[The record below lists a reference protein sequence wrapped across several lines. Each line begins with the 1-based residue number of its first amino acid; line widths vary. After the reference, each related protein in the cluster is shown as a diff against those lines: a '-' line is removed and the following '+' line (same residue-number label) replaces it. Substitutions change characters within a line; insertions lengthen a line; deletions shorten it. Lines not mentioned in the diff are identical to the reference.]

1 MSINQTIS
9 KQHYIWLFLWWL
21 CVYYAITRGS
31 VWASVAF
38 IMVFFITSTYKT
50 LIRSIIIGIVCT
62 IIAFIP
68 GINLLFMVIG
78 LLCILLRIKFLI
90 SNWRV
95 LFVGVYA
102 YGVHFILLMANSFR
116 KVMESINDVADGV
129 DMAGVTVAQN
139 ATATISDVV
148 MFMGIA
154 AATVMVLILHFMISW
169 LYKHNY
175 STERAFLIMGLTP
188 LIIVA
193 TIFPFLSHLKIG
205 DIDLTGDSF
214 LDADSISDAADSL
227 SGVETGFMGAA
238 AHGTNTLANKQE
250 NENNGR
256 NDRYNGEREPHR

>member
-1 MSINQTIS
+1 MSLREMFLRR
-9 KQHYIWLFLWWL
+9 HYIWLFLWWL

-31 VWASVAF
+31 IWASVAF
-38 IMVFFITSTYKT
+38 IMVFFIASTYKT

-68 GINLLFMVIG
+68 GVNLLFMVIG

-148 MFMGIA
+148 MFMGVV
-154 AATVMVLILHFMISW
+154 AATVMVLIFHFMISW

-238 AHGTNTLANKQE
+238 AHGTNTLANKQD
-250 NENNGR
+250 NENDGR
-256 NDRYNGEREPHR
+256 NDRHNEERNPHR